1 MKLTAVVD
9 GAKGYENETHSKSQP
24 STHSTVWSPPLA
36 QTALGEAGPTAGANR
51 THPETEYLV

>member
-1 MKLTAVVD
+1 MVKLTAVVD
-9 GAKGYENETHSKSQP
+9 GAKGYEKE
-24 STHSTVWSPPLA
+24 THSTVDPPLA